1 MRPNPAVRR
10 AIVFSAVLAAIAC
23 IVTPAQASWVSTIQG
38 DSPVSWWRFEET
50 TGTNAANEIG
60 GGPAG
65 TYGPAGPNLGQTSA
79 HASLGNALEF
89 SGPDAGAGTGKYVE
103 FGAGNLPWLTNFRP
117 PSVNKSTTVEYWIK
131 TSQQGSGD
139 NTWTNPSI
147 LADESPGDG
156 DFYWGNIAN
165 GGQFRMSTS
174 DHREIRASG
183 VTDGE
188 WHHIMM
194 VKTWDTVAVNP
205 SAMYIDGGAAA
216 GGQTLTATTPG
227 GNSSY
232 QDADGDIFRL
242 GVTTAGGGG
251 NVQYQGL
258 IDELVI
264 YDRALTESD
273 AAAHFAAAQIP
284 EPSTLILAVLG
295 LLGVLGLRRRR
306 RRC

>member
-1 MRPNPAVRR
+1 M
-10 AIVFSAVLAAIAC
+10 
-23 IVTPAQASWVSTIQG
+23 
-38 DSPVSWWRFEET
+38 
-50 TGTNAANEIG
+50 
-60 GGPAG
+60 
-65 TYGPAGPNLGQTSA
+65 
-79 HASLGNALEF
+79 
-89 SGPDAGAGTGKYVE
+89 
-103 FGAGNLPWLTNFRP
+103 
-117 PSVNKSTTVEYWIK
+117 NKSTTVEYWIK